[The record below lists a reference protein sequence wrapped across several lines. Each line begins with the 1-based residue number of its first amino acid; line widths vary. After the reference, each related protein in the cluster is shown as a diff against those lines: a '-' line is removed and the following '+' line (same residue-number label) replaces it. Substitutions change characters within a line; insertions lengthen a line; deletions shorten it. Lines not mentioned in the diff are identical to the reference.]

1 MSIYHA
7 DMTTKIDSPSALA
20 YLTFCQQ
27 HESEMLSLLRKMV
40 EIESPSDDKAAVD
53 RMGAFLAEV
62 FERLGGQITFYPQQ
76 AAGNHLKA
84 EFAGSSGKP
93 VLLLGHFDTV
103 WPMGTLAKMPFRME
117 AGRAFGPGVYD
128 MKAGIAMM
136 IFALR
141 ALKEAGAAHRPV
153 TILLDTDEEV
163 GSTTGRPIVE
173 ATAKDC
179 EAVLVLEPSQGP
191 QGHLKTSR
199 KGVGDITIR
208 VRGRASHSGVDFEK
222 GRSAIVEL
230 ARQLLEVVKF
240 TDLTRGI
247 TVNPGVIQGGTR
259 SNVIAAEAWA
269 EVDLR
274 IARAS
279 DAAEL
284 EKKFA
289 ALKPF
294 DPDCTIELSGGI
306 NRPPMERTE
315 GTVRLFNL
323 AKEIGASMGWK
334 VEESS
339 TGGGSDGNFTSA
351 LGIPTLDGLGA
362 LGEGAHASNESVVIQ
377 ELPQRTAL
385 LAGLIRSL

>member
-1 MSIYHA
+1 
-7 DMTTKIDSPSALA
+7 
-20 YLTFCQQ
+20 
-27 HESEMLSLLRKMV
+27 
-40 EIESPSDDKAAVD
+40 
-53 RMGAFLAEV
+53 
-62 FERLGGQITFYPQQ
+62 
-76 AAGNHLKA
+76 
-84 EFAGSSGKP
+84 
-93 VLLLGHFDTV
+93 
-103 WPMGTLAKMPFRME
+103 MGTLAKMPFHIKD
-117 AGRAFGPGVYD
+117 GRAFGPGVYD

-141 ALKEAGAAHRPV
+141 ALKESGAAHRPV

-230 ARQLLEVVKF
+230 ARQLLEIVKF
-240 TDLTRGI
+240 TDLARGI

-274 IARAS
+274 IARAA

-294 DPDCTIELSGGI
+294 DPDCAIELSGGI

-315 GTVRLFNL
+315 GTVRLFGI
-323 AKEIGASMGWK
+323 AKEIGAAMGWK
-334 VEESS
+334 LEESS

-362 LGEGAHASNESVVIQ
+362 LGEGAHASNESVVIH

>member
-1 MSIYHA
+1 
-7 DMTTKIDSPSALA
+7 MTTKTDSQSALA
-20 YLTFCQQ
+20 YLAFCQQ
-27 HESEMLSLLRKMV
+27 HEGEMMSLLRRMV
-40 EIESPSDDKAAVD
+40 ELESPSDDKAAVD
-53 RMGAFLAEV
+53 KMGAFLAQV
-62 FERLGGQITFYPQQ
+62 FERLGGKVTFYPQQ
-76 AAGNHLKA
+76 EAGNHLKA
-84 EFAGSSGKP
+84 EFPGSSGKP

-103 WPMGTLAKMPFRME
+103 WSMGTLANMPFRIE
-117 AGRAFGPGVYD
+117 NGRAYGPGVYD

-153 TILLDTDEEV
+153 AVLLDTDEEV

-173 ATAKDC
+173 AAARAC

-199 KGVGDITIR
+199 KGVGDVTVR

-230 ARQLLEVVKF
+230 ARQLLEIVKF
-240 TDLTRGI
+240 TDLSRGI

-259 SNVIAAEAWA
+259 SNVVAAEAWA

-274 IARAS
+274 VARAA
-279 DAAEL
+279 DAVEL
-284 EKKFA
+284 QQKFA

-294 DPDCTIELSGGI
+294 DPECSIELSGGL

-315 GTVRLFNL
+315 GTVRLFGL
-323 AKEIGASMGWK
+323 AREIAGAIGMPL
-334 VEESS
+334 EESS

-351 LGIPTLDGLGA
+351 QGVPTLDGLGA
-362 LGEGAHASNESVVIQ
+362 VGEGAHAPHESVVIEQ
-377 ELPQRTAL
+377 LPARTAL
-385 LAGLIRSL
+385 LASLVQSL

>member
-1 MSIYHA
+1 MPSQ
-7 DMTTKIDSPSALA
+7 TDSPSALT
-20 YLTFCQQ
+20 YLAFCQQ

-62 FERLGGQITFYPQQ
+62 FERLGGRVTFYPEK
-76 AAGNHLKA
+76 AAGNHLKV
-84 EFAGSSGKP
+84 EFPGGASDGASGKP

-128 MKAGIAMM
+128 MKAGITMM

-141 ALKEAGAAHRPV
+141 ALKESGAAHRPV

-240 TDLTRGI
+240 TDLSRGI

-274 IARAS
+274 IARAA
-279 DAAEL
+279 DAKEL
-284 EKKFA
+284 EQKFV

-294 DPDCTIELSGGI
+294 DPDCSIELSGGI

-315 GTVRLFNL
+315 GTVRLFGI
-323 AKEIGASMGWK
+323 AKEIAATMGCK

-362 LGEGAHASNESVVIQ
+362 LGEGAHAANESVVIH
-377 ELPQRTAL
+377 ELAQRTAL

>member
-1 MSIYHA
+1 
-7 DMTTKIDSPSALA
+7 MTTNAASQSASA
-20 YLTFCQQ
+20 YLAFCQQ
-27 HESEMLSLLRKMV
+27 HEGEMLSLLWKMV

-53 RMGAFLAEV
+53 RMGAFLAEA
-62 FERLGGQITFYPQQ
+62 FERLGGQVTFYPQE

-84 EFAGSSGKP
+84 DFAGGEGKP

-103 WPMGTLAKMPFRME
+103 WPMGTLAKMPFRVE

-128 MKAGIAMM
+128 MKAGVAMM
-136 IFALR
+136 MFALR

-230 ARQLLEVVKF
+230 ARQLLEIVKF
-240 TDLTRGI
+240 TDLARGI
-247 TVNPGVIQGGTR
+247 TVNPGLIQGGTR

-274 IARAS
+274 IARAA

-284 EKKFA
+284 ERKFA

-294 DPDCTIELSGGI
+294 DPDCSIELSGGI

-315 GTVRLFNL
+315 GTVKLFNR
-323 AKEIGASMGWK
+323 AREIAGAIGWK

-385 LAGLIRSL
+385 LAGLIQSL

>member
-1 MSIYHA
+1 
-7 DMTTKIDSPSALA
+7 MTTNAASQSILTFLA
-20 YLTFCQQ
+20 FCQQ
-27 HESEMLSLLRKMV
+27 HEGEIMSLLRRMV
-40 EIESPSDDKAAVD
+40 EIESPSDDKTAVD
-53 RMGAFLAEV
+53 KMGAFLAEV
-62 FERLGGQITFYPQQ
+62 FERLGGQVTFFPQKD
-76 AAGNHLKA
+76 AGNHLKA
-84 EFAGSSGKP
+84 EFPGGPGKP

-103 WPMGTLAKMPFRME
+103 WSMGTLAKMPFRIQD
-117 AGRAFGPGVYD
+117 GRAYGPGVYD

-141 ALKEAGAAHRPV
+141 ALKEAGATHRPV
-153 TILLDTDEEV
+153 TVLLDTDEEV

-173 ATAKDC
+173 ATAREC

-199 KGVGDITIR
+199 KAVGEITIR

-230 ARQLLEVVKF
+230 AHQLLEIVKF
-240 TDLTRGI
+240 TDLSRGI

-259 SNVIAAEAWA
+259 SNVVAAEAWA

-274 IARAS
+274 IALAA

-284 EKKFA
+284 QQKFA

-294 DPDCTIELSGGI
+294 DPECSIELSGGL

-315 GTVRLFNL
+315 GTIRLFGL
-323 AKEIGASMGWK
+323 AREIALTIGLPI
-334 VEESS
+334 EESS

-351 LGIPTLDGLGA
+351 LGVPTLDGLGA
-362 LGEGAHASNESVVIQ
+362 VGEGAHAPHESVVIE
-377 ELPQRTAL
+377 ELPARTAL
-385 LAGLIRSL
+385 LAGMIQSL